1 MKKQLSLLG
10 ILSAMVLLAE
20 CGGGH
25 GRPDERTGQA
35 DPTAETD
42 PTACTETMRTSDEMY
57 WNGKHYYMNASPME
71 RFDGYIEL
79 FHRLPDPFFRDRTG
93 QRVCH
98 SRPLAFDKTYTIR
111 WKIADSMLY
120 VAGFDFFT
128 VGIYCSRAYID
139 TGEEP
144 FAELERLTG
153 ERFDRTSPAARI
165 RPQSPYGAMPA
176 RWFSGRLCLKPYP
189 DWDFTSYKQW
199 QAMPVYELT
208 FRDGKLLGVRERTGK
223 MVVGKGH
230 DRYLREDPAASLRPS
245 ATDPAQPLPD
255 TVPPESA
262 VRSLYPHDAPDRIAR
277 VLTSDEMLWDGRW
290 YNMSRSPLQGEFPKF
305 TAIYS
310 DLPGPG
316 RNNWENVPRY
326 PVVQDKGFSALWQV
340 ADSSLYLV
348 DLDFYTLEDPKND
361 LELFWELNVDD
372 RFRTI
377 EKLTGRRFVRDG
389 LPAGL
394 APGSDYG
401 ALPATWFSG
410 AIYIKKRLDK
420 RNPKADYGP
429 WRRYPVRKLT
439 FENGRL
445 ARVEEVDG
453 TMID

>member
-1 MKKQLSLLG
+1 MKFCVAIFFASILLSKCACG
-10 ILSAMVLLAE
+10 TRQEDKPAGRSTISAENDSAT
-20 CGGGH
+20 CI
-25 GRPDERTGQA
+25 
-35 DPTAETD
+35 
-42 PTACTETMRTSDEMY
+42 ETMRTSDEMY
-57 WNGKHYYMNASPME
+57 WNGKHYYMNISPME

-79 FHRLPDPFFRDRTG
+79 FHRLPDPFERDRTG
-93 QRVCH
+93 QRIYH
-98 SRPLAFDKTYTIR
+98 SRPLAFDKNYTIR

-128 VGIYCSRAYID
+128 VGVYGSKAYFD
-139 TGEEP
+139 SEEEP
-144 FAELERLTG
+144 FTELEKLTG
-153 ERFDRTSPAARI
+153 ERFARTSPAARI
-165 RPQSPYGAMPA
+165 RPRSPYGAMPA

-189 DWDFTSYKQW
+189 DWDFTSYEQW

-208 FRDGKLLGVRERTGK
+208 FRDGKLLGVREQTGK
-223 MVVGKGH
+223 MVVEKGYE
-230 DRYLREDPAASLRPS
+230 RYLREDPTASLQRS
-245 ATDPAQPLPD
+245 GTGPAQPPTD

-262 VRSLYPHDAPDRIAR
+262 VRSQYPQDAPDRIAR
-277 VLTSDEMLWDGRW
+277 ILTSDEMLWNGQW
-290 YNMSRSPLQGEFPKF
+290 YNMSRCPLREEFPKL

-361 LELFWELNVDD
+361 LELFWELDTDD

-394 APGSDYG
+394 TPGSDYG

-410 AIYIKKRLDK
+410 GIYIKKSLDK
-420 RNPKADYGP
+420 RTPKADYDL
-429 WRRYPVRKLT
+429 WRTYPVRKLT
-439 FENGRL
+439 FEKGRL
-445 ARVEEVDG
+445 TKVEKMKG
-453 TMID
+453 AMID